1 MHGIHPRG
9 NSGTTLRRSW
19 HKVLSYK
26 NKWNNNHRSVKWGM
40 NLRSFWG
47 FITDSYCV
55 DVQQHTIRPQE
66 ISYFGCCWRLSE
78 KLRWILHVVH
88 LWVFVEFLFMMYG
101 TDEVAL
107 VRQTTDSQ
115 QLVTRR
121 CVRITRLL
129 FLFLCCL
136 LAWSKL
142 SFVFYLFHICFL
154 LFFTEGLEM
163 TELWFQSAT
172 WTFGVGRRYIPHTNT
187 QQLYPG
193 PVGSDT
199 LTITERPVQS
209 G

>member
-1 MHGIHPRG
+1 MG
-9 NSGTTLRRSW
+9 NEFAQLLRLYYRLLLCRCTAAHNTSTGDFLFWLLLEAIREIEMNTTRCAFVSLCW
-19 HKVLSYK
+19 
-26 NKWNNNHRSVKWGM
+26 
-40 NLRSFWG
+40 
-47 FITDSYCV
+47 
-55 DVQQHTIRPQE
+55 
-66 ISYFGCCWRLSE
+66 IS
-78 KLRWILHVVH
+78 
-88 LWVFVEFLFMMYG
+88 FMMYG

-121 CVRITRLL
+121 CVRIARLL
-129 FLFLCCL
+129 ILFLCCL

-199 LTITERPVQS
+199 LTTTERPVQS